1 MRQSLHDIERLEA
14 YIKGQLGEA
23 ETQEVQAQLL
33 LHPTKY
39 GDMLAQRQAYAL
51 IRASGR
57 RQLKAELKAIH
68 ISLQRDPNKK
78 HWWKRIQG
86 FFVD

>member
-14 YIKGQLGEA
+14 YIQGQLGDA
-23 ETQEVQAQLL
+23 ETQEVQTQLL
-33 LHPTKY
+33 LHPVKY
-39 GDMLAQRQAYAL
+39 RDMLAQRQVYAL

-57 RQLKAELKAIH
+57 RQLKAELKAIQ
-68 ISLQRDPNKK
+68 ISMQQDPNKK

-86 FFVD
+86 FFID

>member
-14 YIKGQLGEA
+14 YIKGQLSES
-23 ETQEVQAQLL
+23 EVLEVQTQLL
-33 LHPTKY
+33 LHPAQY
-39 GDMLAQRQAYAL
+39 RDMLAQRQAYAL

-68 ISLQRDPNKK
+68 ISLQQDPNNRN
-78 HWWKRIQG
+78 WWKRIQG
-86 FFVD
+86 FFVG